1 MVESNATDRK
11 AEKVFALAQWVFG
24 DLLVD
29 VGVGGSLARDID
41 TVVVLRKVDLVTVGM
56 FLKKG
61 GERLRQPLSC
71 RVLTPLMI
79 EAGLVDG
86 KTATMLLKGMVF
98 KNGGDCFARFD
109 RKKLRDIV
117 KKNLGDEISGIL
129 RAVVEGKYDE
139 GRALDLLVQ
148 LLAICR

>member
-1 MVESNATDRK
+1 
-11 AEKVFALAQWVFG
+11 
-24 DLLVD
+24 
-29 VGVGGSLARDID
+29 
-41 TVVVLRKVDLVTVGM
+41 
-56 FLKKG
+56 
-61 GERLRQPLSC
+61 
-71 RVLTPLMI
+71 
-79 EAGLVDG
+79 
-86 KTATMLLKGMVF
+86 MLLKGMVF

-109 RKKLRDIV
+109 RKKLRAIV